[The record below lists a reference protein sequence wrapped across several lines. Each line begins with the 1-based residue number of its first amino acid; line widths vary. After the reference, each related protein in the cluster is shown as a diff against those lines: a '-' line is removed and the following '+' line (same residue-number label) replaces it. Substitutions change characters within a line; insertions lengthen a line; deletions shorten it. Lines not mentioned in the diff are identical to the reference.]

1 MQKELADILARY
13 TGRGR
18 EALLPLLW
26 DVQTAFGHVDA
37 AATKAIAQTLRV
49 PEADIYGVLGFYT
62 LFNVHPEGETTVH
75 ICTDPACALAGSEAL
90 LEHTCRTLGI
100 QPDETTPDGRF
111 TVKRAT
117 CLGHCEHAP
126 AALVARRGE
135 GLHSVAPVPNA
146 EALLNGANPSP
157 HADVLGGKAHVFLG
171 DAQGDR
177 AQSLAE
183 YGDYAALRR
192 ALTELTPEQVSAEV
206 EAAGLLGRGGAA
218 FPTGL
223 KWKFTREALAQPHY
237 AVCNADESEPGTFKD
252 RALMEHKP
260 HQVLEGLALCAYAV
274 GAQQA
279 YIFIRGEYPEAEA
292 RLRADIAEAE
302 AAGLLG
308 ERVLGTD
315 WSCRVEIRRGAGAY
329 ICGEETALFEAIE
342 GKRGYPRL
350 KPPYPTTNGLFD
362 RPTAINNVET
372 LSAVPAIVRRGADWF
387 RQWGTEKSSGTKL
400 FSVSGHVQRPGTYE
414 APFGLTLRELLEG
427 ADYGGGVQGNLQA
440 VLLGG
445 AAGVFLR
452 ADEIDV
458 PLTYEDLQAVGATL
472 GSGAVMVFNDTVDLR
487 DVLRELAR
495 FFAHESCGKCY
506 PCQLGTQR
514 QLEIL
519 ERLEAPLPGDRAR
532 LQDIGQTM
540 TEASLCGLGQTAA
553 SAVLS
558 AMSKWPQLFPSE

>member
-1 MQKELADILARY
+1 MPRELADILQRY
-13 TGRGR
+13 QGRGR

-26 DVQTAFGHVDA
+26 EVQTAFGHVDA
-37 AATKAIAQTLRV
+37 AAARTISQTLRV
-49 PEADIYGVLGFYT
+49 PEADVYGVIGFYT
-62 LFNVHPEGETTVH
+62 LFNARPEGETTVH
-75 ICTDPACALAGSEAL
+75 ICTDPSCALAGSEEL
-90 LEHTCRTLGI
+90 LEHTCQALGV
-100 QPDETTPDGRF
+100 QPEETASDGRF
-111 TVKRAT
+111 TVKRTT
-117 CLGHCEHAP
+117 CLGLCEHAP

-135 GLHSVAPVPNA
+135 GLHSVAPA
-146 EALLNGANPSP
+146 DAQTLLNGAKTPAR
-157 HADVLGGKAHVFLG
+157 ADTLGGKAHIFLG
-171 DAQGDR
+171 GAAGER

-237 AVCNADESEPGTFKD
+237 AICNADESEPGTFKD
-252 RALMEHKP
+252 RVLMEHKP
-260 HQVLEGLALCAYAV
+260 HQVLEGLALCAYAI
-274 GAQQA
+274 GAQEA
-279 YIFIRGEYPEAEA
+279 YIFIRGEYPEAEG
-292 RLRADIAEAE
+292 RLREALAEAE

-308 ERVLGTD
+308 ERVMGTD

-372 LSAVPAIVRRGADWF
+372 LSAVPAIVRQGAGWF

-400 FSVSGHVQRPGTYE
+400 FSVSGHVRRPGTYE
-414 APFGLTLRELLEG
+414 APFGVTLRELLEG
-427 ADYGGGVQGNLQA
+427 ADYCGGVQGTLQA

-458 PLTYEDLQAVGATL
+458 PLTYEDLQTLGATM

-487 DVLRELAR
+487 EVLRELAR

-519 ERLEAPLPGDRAR
+519 ERLDAPLPGDRAR
-532 LQDIGQTM
+532 LLDIGHTM